1 MPEMLIRQYSADNEN
16 AIIEL
21 WQRCGLTRPW
31 NDPRKDIARKLKVN
45 PELFLVGFVNGKV
58 AASAVAGYEG
68 HRGWVNYLAVDP
80 DFQRKGLGRQMMQ
93 NVEQA
98 LAQTGCPKVNIQVRT
113 GNLNAIEFYKNLGY
127 KIDETVSMGKRLE
140 EDT

>member
-98 LAQTGCPKVNIQVRT
+98 LARMGCPKVNIQVRT

-127 KIDETVSMGKRLE
+127 KIDETASMGKRLE
-140 EDT
+140 EDI